1 MYEYKGTIVSV
12 YDGDTVTVSID
23 LGFDVAF
30 KTSVRLA
37 RINAPEVKGAEKID
51 GLRSRDYVRS
61 LLPVGSEV
69 TFRTYK
75 DGEEKYGRYL
85 ADVFLSKDDC
95 LNDAIVTN
103 GFGKYKEY

>member
-1 MYEYKGTIVSV
+1 MYEYKAIVTSV
-12 YDGDTVTVSID
+12 YDGDTITVSID

-37 RINAPEVKGAEKID
+37 RINAPEVKGVEKID

-61 LLPVGSEV
+61 LIPMGSEV
-69 TFRTYK
+69 TLRTYK

-85 ADVFLSKDDC
+85 ADVFLSPDVC

-103 GFGKYKEY
+103 GFGQYKEY